1 MYDENSKQHLQTL
14 VQRTQVDA
22 HLKEQLLDDTMRTLR
37 AEGVKVS
44 ADIQVKAVA
53 NSERVFYL
61 VLPVNPIHLTDIEL
75 DRIAA
80 GQIFSIAYDQF
91 SRMVSE
97 TFSFSLHENL
107 VNTDV

>member
-1 MYDENSKQHLQTL
+1 MHNENSKQHLQAL

-22 HLKEQLLDDTMRTLR
+22 YLKEQLLDDTMSTLR
-37 AEGVKVS
+37 AEGVSVTVG
-44 ADIQVKAVA
+44 IELKAVA

-61 VLPVNPIHLTDIEL
+61 VLPVNPTHLTEIEL

-107 VNTDV
+107 VDTNL

>member
-1 MYDENSKQHLQTL
+1 MYNENSKQHLQTL
-14 VQRTQVDA
+14 VQRSQVDA

-61 VLPVNPIHLTDIEL
+61 VLPVNPTHLTDIEL

-97 TFSFSLHENL
+97 TFSFSLHEKL
-107 VNTDV
+107 IDTDL